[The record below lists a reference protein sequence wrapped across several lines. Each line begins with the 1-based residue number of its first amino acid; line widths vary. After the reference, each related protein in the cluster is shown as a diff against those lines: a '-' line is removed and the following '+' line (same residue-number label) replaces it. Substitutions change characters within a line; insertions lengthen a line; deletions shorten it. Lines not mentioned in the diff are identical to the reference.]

1 MNNTY
6 LVKAFL
12 VFSLLVVAS
21 SCNMA
26 QESVKK
32 EGKAGMD
39 IKRSVFGKTA
49 DGKMIELYT
58 LTNSKGIEA
67 RIMTFG
73 GTVVSLKVPDRNG
86 RLGDIVLG
94 HDALEPYLLPDHK
107 GSPYFG
113 CIIGRY
119 GNRIGKGRFMLDGKT
134 YTLATNDGA
143 NHLHGG
149 REGFDRKIWKARPV
163 KGKDYVAL
171 ELTYT
176 SPDMEEGYPGN
187 LKAKVTYTLTEEDEL
202 RIDYEATTDK
212 PTICNLT
219 NHNYYNLSC
228 GQRDILDHELM
239 IVADQYTPV
248 DNGLIPTGQ
257 ILPVEGTP
265 MDFRTPKPIGRSIN
279 VDDEQLRFGRGY
291 DHNWV
296 LRKKEGEL
304 ALAARLYDPTS
315 GRVMEIYTTEPGIQ
329 FYSGNFL
336 DGSITGKYGVVY
348 KHRWGLCLETQ
359 HFPDSPNKPN
369 WPSTVLRPGQV
380 YKSTTIHKF
389 STR

>member
-1 MNNTY
+1 MNTY
-6 LVKAFL
+6 LVRAFL
-12 VFSLLVVAS
+12 VFSLLVAAS
-21 SCNMA
+21 SCNLV

-49 DGKMIELYT
+49 DGKTVELYT

-67 RIMTFG
+67 KIMTFG
-73 GTVVSLKVPDRNG
+73 GTVVSLKVPDRYG
-86 RLGDIVLG
+86 KLGDIVLG
-94 HDALEPYLLPDHK
+94 HDTLEPYLLPDHK

-149 REGFDRKIWKARPV
+149 REGFDRKIWRARPV

-176 SPDMEEGYPGN
+176 SADMEEGYPGN
-187 LKAKVTYTLTEEDEL
+187 LKVKVTYTLTEKDEL
-202 RIDYEATTDK
+202 AIDYEATTDK
-212 PTICNLT
+212 PTVCNLT
-219 NHNYYNLSC
+219 NHNYYNLTC
-228 GQRDILDHELM
+228 CQRDILDHELT
-239 IVADQYTPV
+239 IVADQLTPV
-248 DNGLIPTGQ
+248 DDGLIPTGQ
-257 ILPVEGTP
+257 MLAVDGTP
-265 MDFRTPKPIGRSIN
+265 MDFRTPRLIGRDIN
-279 VDDEQLRFGRGY
+279 ADNEQLRFGRGY

-304 ALAARLYDPTS
+304 ALAARLYEPTS

-336 DGSITGKYGVVY
+336 DGSITGKDGVVY
-348 KHRWGLCLETQ
+348 RHRWGLCLETQ

-380 YKSTTIHKF
+380 YKTKTIHKF